1 MNKTHDD
8 ERIKVELQNIKNLIR
23 SNQSYDAEI
32 TARNLV
38 NKYPKSVDLQNLLG
52 IALIVLLG
60 VVWAFFRSDQS
71 ESSPLVFSFNSPSFS
86 GIGQS
91 SHYLTIENL
100 EKSRKQALIDKAEA
114 EERRLENEL
123 KNTAIQIFRRNLE
136 SMFYTALASQI
147 IDNVFGED
155 GDKQTDGRTT
165 IDGYKV
171 IWTVSD
177 TQDDENG
184 TNVWI
189 RDELTNEIIWK
200 YTFPFQESE

>member
-1 MNKTHDD
+1 MINK
-8 ERIKVELQNIKNLIR
+8 
-23 SNQSYDAEI
+23 
-32 TARNLV
+32 RN
-38 NKYPKSVDLQNLLG
+38 KILLG
-52 IALIVLLG
+52 ICLVAVLLLIWSIG
-60 VVWAFFRSDQS
+60 QA
-71 ESSPLVFSFNSPSFS
+71 SSLVFSFNSPSFS

-177 TQDDENG
+177 TQGDENG

-200 YTFPFQESE
+200 YTFPFQEDE

>member
-1 MNKTHDD
+1 MVKNVS
-8 ERIKVELQNIKNLIR
+8 RI
-23 SNQSYDAEI
+23 
-32 TARNLV
+32 
-38 NKYPKSVDLQNLLG
+38 
-52 IALIVLLG
+52 IALMLV
-60 VVWAFFRSDQS
+60 
-71 ESSPLVFSFNSPSFS
+71 SSTISASQLVFQFHSPSFS

>member
-1 MNKTHDD
+1 MKGNNNMKTKMD
-8 ERIKVELQNIKNLIR
+8 EVHARAWEMAKKANGPAIW
-23 SNQSYDAEI
+23 
-32 TARNLV
+32 TATDMV
-38 NKYPKSVDLQNLLG
+38 YSHIAG
-52 IALIVLLG
+52 IILG
-60 VVWAFFRSDQS
+60 VCLMLVGSVAFA
-71 ESSPLVFSFNSPSFS
+71 SPLTFNFHSPSFS
-86 GIGQS
+86 GVGQS

-100 EKSRKQALIDKAEA
+100 EKSRKQAIIDKAEA
-114 EERRLENEL
+114 EQRRLDNEL
-123 KNTAIQIFRRNLE
+123 KNTAIEIFRRNLE

-155 GDKQTDGRTT
+155 GDKQQDGRTT

-171 IWTVSD
+171 IWTISD

-200 YTFPFQESE
+200 YTFPFQEAE